1 MRHVTAH
8 ISIWNKLGWIGI
20 ICYFVFAAAAPEVLT
35 EGNQWI
41 ILCLA
46 VLCVTLI
53 SLPWK
58 KPFNAIA
65 LAGMVIWIIV
75 TRAIPGLEFRQ
86 RNPLWLLV
94 GLACVIASCWD
105 PDPESVEDEVE
116 LDPDLARSLQAMGRY
131 LAAGQNSTS
140 CANSSSSPA
149 AGCGMRARNAPTPS
163 EASVSAA

>member
-41 ILCLA
+41 GLCLA

-75 TRAIPGLEFRQ
+75 TRRFQVLS
-86 RNPLWLLV
+86 
-94 GLACVIASCWD
+94 SC
-105 PDPESVEDEVE
+105 S
-116 LDPDLARSLQAMGRY
+116 ATRFG
-131 LAAGQNSTS
+131 
-140 CANSSSSPA
+140 CSSDWPA
-149 AGCGMRARNAPTPS
+149 
-163 EASVSAA
+163 

>member
-41 ILCLA
+41 VLCLA

-75 TRAIPGLEFRQ
+75 TRAIPGLEFLQ

-131 LAAGQNSTS
+131 LAAVQNSTS

>member
-1 MRHVTAH
+1 MEQ
-8 ISIWNKLGWIGI
+8 LGWIGI

-41 ILCLA
+41 VLCLA

-75 TRAIPGLEFRQ
+75 TRAIPGLEFLQ

-116 LDPDLARSLQAMGRY
+116 LDPDLARSLQAMG
-131 LAAGQNSTS
+131 
-140 CANSSSSPA
+140 
-149 AGCGMRARNAPTPS
+149 
-163 EASVSAA
+163 

>member
-20 ICYFVFAAAAPEVLT
+20 ICYFVFAAAAPEVPT

-41 ILCLA
+41 VLCLA

-75 TRAIPGLEFRQ
+75 TRAIPGLEFLQ

-131 LAAGQNSTS
+131 LAAVQNSTS

>member
-41 ILCLA
+41 GLCLA

-75 TRAIPGLEFRQ
+75 TRAIPGLEFLQ

-131 LAAGQNSTS
+131 LAAVQNSTS

-163 EASVSAA
+163 EASVSTA

>member
-8 ISIWNKLGWIGI
+8 ISIWNKLGRIGI
-20 ICYFVFAAAAPEVLT
+20 ICYFVFAAAAPEVPT

-41 ILCLA
+41 GLCLA

-75 TRAIPGLEFRQ
+75 TRAIPGLEFLQ
-86 RNPLWLLV
+86 RNPLWLPV

-116 LDPDLARSLQAMGRY
+116 LDPDLARSLQAMG
-131 LAAGQNSTS
+131 
-140 CANSSSSPA
+140 
-149 AGCGMRARNAPTPS
+149 
-163 EASVSAA
+163 

>member
-41 ILCLA
+41 GLCLA

-131 LAAGQNSTS
+131 LAAGQNNTS